1 MYLCICLCV
10 CVYKSENNLP
20 ELVLSSYHV
29 GLEDQTQV
37 IRFGGK
43 HLYLMN
49 DHAAPN
55 QFLIHN
61 KI

>member
-10 CVYKSENNLP
+10 YESENNLP

-43 HLYLMN
+43 HLYLMITQPPTN
-49 DHAAPN
+49 
-55 QFLIHN
+55 F
-61 KI
+61 